1 MMEGERTTVTGVG
14 IDYVESSNYGNLMV
28 ATDKFTTEAE
38 KPMVIRLTNTRSE
51 TLDTLQFYVSNGSG
65 GGSYLTD
72 FTIKLYDSSF
82 NLIEGTHNNE
92 SGTFTKTDTS
102 EWSLA
107 AGETCYIVITTTS
120 ATADV
125 FAWLS

>member
-1 MMEGERTTVTGVG
+1 
-14 IDYVESSNYGNLMV
+14 
-28 ATDKFTTEAE
+28 
-38 KPMVIRLTNTRSE
+38 MVIRLTNTRSE

-72 FTIKLYDSSF
+72 FTIKLYNSSF
-82 NLIEGTHNNE
+82 NLVEGTFNNTE
-92 SGTFTKTDTS
+92 GSFSKSDAS
-102 EWSLA
+102 KWSLA
-107 AGETCYIVITTTS
+107 AEETCYIVITTTN